1 MANYDSIDY
10 TNGARV
16 RVTSANPQ
24 WRQFSI
30 TIPAGVALVD
40 EDELRF
46 CKMGA
51 DHKILEYTLG
61 CDASLGTA
69 AGDTADL
76 VVGSTVIDASVE
88 GDCLAVADYTGG
100 ETIAVAHITADGD
113 VVKVD
118 TSTALDSQTT
128 TGARTV
134 TLSLL
139 VARQNNATY
148 TGESVTYESPYTL

>member
-1 MANYDSIDY
+1 MANYDSVDY

-16 RVTSANPQ
+16 RASSDSPE

-51 DHKILEYTLG
+51 DHKILQYTLG
-61 CDASLGTA
+61 CDASLGTSA
-69 AGDTADL
+69 NDSADL
-76 VVGSTVIDASVE
+76 VVGGIVIDAAVE
-88 GDCLAVADYTGG
+88 TDGFAVADRTYGA
-100 ETIAVAHITADGD
+100 TIAVAHITADGD
-113 VVKVD
+113 IVKLD

-128 TGARTV
+128 SGARTI
-134 TLSLL
+134 TLGLL
-139 VARQNNATY
+139 VARQSNATY
-148 TGESVTYESPYTL
+148 TGERLTYSSPYTL